1 MASHY
6 SYLGTPPK
14 RFLPIVCDEFH
25 LACALDILLLCKEL
39 SPIIQAGD
47 LDNRIKTLFDALRI
61 PKLGEDMS
69 GDEDP
74 LYCLM
79 TDDKLISE
87 LRVTADHLFAEPDQ
101 VIENPKVTS
110 AGEYKISKDHVCAI
124 IHVLVKPIQ
133 VTKHTADFL

>member
-1 MASHY
+1 
-6 SYLGTPPK
+6 
-14 RFLPIVCDEFH
+14 
-25 LACALDILLLCKEL
+25 
-39 SPIIQAGD
+39 
-47 LDNRIKTLFDALRI
+47 
-61 PKLGEDMS
+61 MS
-69 GDEDP
+69 GDEEP

-101 VIENPKVTS
+101 VIENPKVTP
-110 AGEYKISKDHVCAI
+110 AGDYKISKDHVCAI